1 MKLDQCDEQVA
12 NLINRYVD
20 RLGLPTEH
28 LWITTNRATYS
39 AWLGRKI
46 PSAYGGA
53 YCFLRH
59 RNLHAILIH
68 LERIDLDQPQALE
81 VVVAEELVH
90 MRDHLD
96 GDRRRHA
103 KHGHDRIAY
112 RVAEL
117 TGATLGEIRSALLP
131 VKRRPPRY
139 IYECPR
145 LRSSRATTE
154 DRHMV
159 LRRLLAAIR
168 SPLRHEDHPA
178 SGIVTDRGV
187 AVSRHLP
194 YSSSWHLQCG
204 GDNFVANEDTLR
216 CLR

>member
-1 MKLDQCDEQVA
+1 MKLDQCDEQVTH
-12 NLINRYVD
+12 LINRYVD

-28 LWITTNRATYS
+28 LWITTDRATYS
-39 AWLGRKI
+39 TWLGRRI

-68 LERIDLDQPQALE
+68 LERIDLDQPRALE

-103 KHGHDRIAY
+103 RHGHDRIAY

-117 TGATLGEIRSALLP
+117 TGATLEEIRSALLP
-131 VKRRPPRY
+131 MKRRPLRY
-139 IYECPR
+139 IYECPGCGVR
-145 LRSSRATTE
+145 MPRRKTGTWSCGTCSPRF
-154 DRHMV
+154 DRRYVM
-159 LRRLLAAIR
+159 R
-168 SPLRHEDHPA
+168 
-178 SGIVTDRGV
+178 IVQ
-187 AVSRHLP
+187 HLD
-194 YSSSWHLQCG
+194 S
-204 GDNFVANEDTLR
+204 
-216 CLR
+216 